1 MGRSPMP
8 KTNCS
13 KFLARNHFS
22 LKNGKLEFNVENEG
36 LEFKHNKMGILLGT
50 KKLSTPNVGNLKG

>member
-1 MGRSPMP
+1 MRHSRMP

-22 LKNGKLEFNVENEG
+22 LENGKLEFNLENEG
-36 LEFKHNKMGILLGT
+36 LENRLYKTDILLGT
-50 KKLSTPNVGNLKG
+50 DKDAI